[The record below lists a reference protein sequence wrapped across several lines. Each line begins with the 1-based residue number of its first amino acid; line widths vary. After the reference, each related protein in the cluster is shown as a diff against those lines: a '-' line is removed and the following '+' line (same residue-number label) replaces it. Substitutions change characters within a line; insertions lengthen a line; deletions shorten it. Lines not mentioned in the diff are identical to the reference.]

1 MTGDGDGIGFGF
13 GFGSAISGPSC
24 AVRLG
29 GICGLGRGAVVCS
42 DFFYGMLCYVTGY
55 VSGAYGGIR
64 REMKCA
70 CGLSLWNVGGGGG
83 GENGW
88 GHRQAH
94 TIGPVY
100 RRALGARSAGWLEVV
115 W

>member
-1 MTGDGDGIGFGF
+1 MG
-13 GFGSAISGPSC
+13 
-24 AVRLG
+24 
-29 GICGLGRGAVVCS
+29 
-42 DFFYGMLCYVTGY
+42 YG
-55 VSGAYGGIR
+55 SGAYGGIR

-70 CGLSLWNVGGGGG
+70 CGLSLWNVGEGGG

-94 TIGPVY
+94 TIGPAY
-100 RRALGARSAGWLEVV
+100 RRALGARRAGWLEVV